1 MLSPKNK
8 EVAHLL
14 VELKKKKEVPLL
26 LVYNILHFVKFNMRR
41 RIERAEV
48 RCSGDKRVTSI
59 IANLFKLNST

>member
-14 VELKKKKEVPLL
+14 VELKKKEVPLL